1 MKAGYGLHVH
11 FTGSSVGLTIPW
23 RDVERF
29 EEALKEFTAFEVIKF
44 WYGDDWWMAGW
55 FLLR

>member
-1 MKAGYGLHVH
+1 MGCMCN

-29 EEALKEFTAFEVIKF
+29 EDALKEFTAFEVIQF
-44 WYGDDWWMAGW
+44 WYRLAVIGGW
-55 FLLR
+55 RARFY